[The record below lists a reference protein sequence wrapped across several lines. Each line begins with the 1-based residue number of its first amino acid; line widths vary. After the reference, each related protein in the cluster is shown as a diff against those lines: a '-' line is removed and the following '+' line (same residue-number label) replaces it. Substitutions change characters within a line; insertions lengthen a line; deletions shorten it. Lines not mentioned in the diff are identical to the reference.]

1 MTKDI
6 CYLFIINR
14 EDNRDKK
21 RTETLNVET
30 DNEKKIY
37 KEEAQKTIKE
47 GVERQTNKNKNKTI
61 KGKISES
68 YQK

>member
-14 EDNRDKK
+14 EDNREKK

-37 KEEAQKTIKE
+37 KEEA
-47 GVERQTNKNKNKTI
+47 
-61 KGKISES
+61 
-68 YQK
+68 